1 MFIQKTTIMKK
12 LVKWMLAAILICG
25 TATTLTSCEQEE
37 MEDIINTANII
48 GTWKSGDTKFSPTPE
63 SDLDL
68 DFDGCI
74 TFNADGT
81 FTDCTG
87 KNGHW
92 TLREQT
98 VTLYYPNGDA
108 QNRQYTIQD
117 GFSRNH
123 MVLSTTINTEDG
135 NSYHCSFILHG

>member
-1 MFIQKTTIMKK
+1 VERPV
-12 LVKWMLAAILICG
+12 VKELLRLMELRNTHPAFDIEGELEVSCG
-25 TATTLTSCEQEE
+25 E
-37 MEDIINTANII
+37 
-48 GTWKSGDTKFSPTPE
+48 
-63 SDLDL
+63 
-68 DFDGCI
+68 
-74 TFNADGT
+74 DGT